1 MPRICAKYCYL
12 LLLLMCCI
20 TAKAQTDAPTEAEVE
35 PRTETHTDSLTEAE
49 ADSLR
54 MRDDFVTA
62 SLLVTSPGEK
72 VYSVL
77 L

>member
-1 MPRICAKYCYL
+1 MLRNCAKYCYL
-12 LLLLMCCI
+12 LLMCWM

-54 MRDDFVTA
+54 MRDDLNNA
-62 SLLVTSPGEK
+62 IKESANA
-72 VYSVL
+72 
-77 L
+77 